1 MIVSSPA
8 TIRPLCV
15 IWLYELVANLRTW
28 REKISKTLYTI
39 NTKHESFSSNKTI
52 GKIQKNVRLKL

>member
-15 IWLYELVANLRTW
+15 IWMYKLVANLRTL
-28 REKISKTLYTI
+28 REKISKTLFTI
-39 NTKHESFSSNKTI
+39 NTKHESVSSNKTI
-52 GKIQKNVRLKL
+52 GKIQKNVR